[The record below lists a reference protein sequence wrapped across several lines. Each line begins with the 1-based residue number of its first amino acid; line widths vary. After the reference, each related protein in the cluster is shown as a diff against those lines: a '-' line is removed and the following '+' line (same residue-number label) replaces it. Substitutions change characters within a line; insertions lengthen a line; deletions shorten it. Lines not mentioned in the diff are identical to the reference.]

1 MINNTLLIHI
11 GMPKTG
17 TSALQKFLFANASK
31 LEKYGWAYPVLLD
44 QKDINSERL
53 MMIEQ
58 SGNGRDLYVEGVLN
72 NHKSEWNTGIEI
84 ISTHLKVRNV
94 ILSSEDIS
102 EYETDKFLEG
112 VKEKCENVKVVIYLR
127 RQDREIE
134 SIYNEHIK
142 SAGEYNTFQEFI
154 TSDDSYKTWVDYLSK
169 LDTISRIVGKEN
181 LIVRIYEKQ
190 QLIGND
196 TVTDFLSVLG
206 IPADKEEWI
215 RSKGANLSV
224 GGNYLEINRLINSAQ
239 SADHH
244 FDSWDIKYDVRDI
257 CVELS
262 SFFNQ
267 KKGEHGFFVPDE
279 RKKFLKKFARDNERI
294 AREYLQREDG
304 TLFYDERM
312 DFAVYETNQYS
323 EFEADIVRVFASLIF
338 AQDRRTKNLI
348 ERKCGELSGKL
359 LMKDILQKSEERQL
373 LLFGKGYKCHKLFEA
388 VENIP
393 AALIADND
401 ISKQG
406 TTLNGVQVR
415 YAKGITNW
423 RKYFV
428 VVTCEKTDEIE
439 VQLHDYGL
447 KKERD
452 YILAK
457 EYGF

>member
-196 TVTDFLSVLG
+196 TVTDFLLLFYKSV
-206 IPADKEEWI
+206 I
-215 RSKGANLSV
+215 
-224 GGNYLEINRLINSAQ
+224 
-239 SADHH
+239 
-244 FDSWDIKYDVRDI
+244 IKY
-257 CVELS
+257 
-262 SFFNQ
+262 
-267 KKGEHGFFVPDE
+267 
-279 RKKFLKKFARDNERI
+279 
-294 AREYLQREDG
+294 
-304 TLFYDERM
+304 
-312 DFAVYETNQYS
+312 
-323 EFEADIVRVFASLIF
+323 
-338 AQDRRTKNLI
+338 
-348 ERKCGELSGKL
+348 
-359 LMKDILQKSEERQL
+359 
-373 LLFGKGYKCHKLFEA
+373 
-388 VENIP
+388 
-393 AALIADND
+393 
-401 ISKQG
+401 
-406 TTLNGVQVR
+406 
-415 YAKGITNW
+415 
-423 RKYFV
+423 
-428 VVTCEKTDEIE
+428 
-439 VQLHDYGL
+439 
-447 KKERD
+447 
-452 YILAK
+452 
-457 EYGF
+457 